1 MSDSTTDK
9 KPMLADLVRAG
20 EAQTEAIAITDFVY
34 MAQDISNAYL
44 VTTRDGDVMIN
55 TGFMGS
61 VDRNKNLFKPVRE
74 GPLHTVFLTQAHPD
88 HYGGVPAFVEPKT
101 QVVAGKSF
109 VETWQF
115 FKMLDTYLRT
125 RSGKIWSGTIKG
137 RDLTVPEV
145 IPDVG
150 VETHQS
156 FVIGERTFEV
166 IATPGGESP
175 CAVVVWLPEERIAF
189 TGNLFGPIFGSVP
202 NLCTMRG
209 DKPRS
214 AHKWLKDLEKVRD
227 LEADLLITGHGEP
240 IRGATSIKQQLDNM
254 HAAVSYIHDK
264 TVEGMNAGKGVHR
277 LMREIQLPDNIT
289 IGEFH
294 GKVAW
299 AVRTIWEEYSGWF
312 HMDSTTSLYG
322 VPRSSINGD
331 LVELAGGAAALAQ
344 RAAQMNSEGKPL
356 EALHLTDIAL
366 DVESEN
372 SAALTQKKQALET
385 LLAQSGGQNMSET
398 MWLKG
403 QITATEQLLHKD

>member
-1 MSDSTTDK
+1 M
-9 KPMLADLVRAG
+9 
-20 EAQTEAIAITDFVY
+20 
-34 MAQDISNAYL
+34 
-44 VTTRDGDVMIN
+44 
-55 TGFMGS
+55 
-61 VDRNKNLFKPVRE
+61 
-74 GPLHTVFLTQAHPD
+74 
-88 HYGGVPAFVEPKT
+88 
-101 QVVAGKSF
+101 VAGKSF

-150 VETHQS
+150 VETNQS

-189 TGNLFGPIFGSVP
+189 TGNLFGPIFGSIP

-214 AHKWLKDLEKVRD
+214 ASKWLKDLKKVRD
-227 LEADLLITGHGEP
+227 LKADLLITGHGEP
-240 IRGATSIKQQLDNM
+240 IRGADAIKDQLDNM

-331 LVELAGGAAALAQ
+331 LVELAGGASALAQ

-403 QITATEQLLHKD
+403 QITAAEQLLHKD